1 MVNRRLSKE
10 LQESEEY
17 KKWTEKVNEILAI
30 MSRDISKGRK
40 QELLDSLTIDLLF
53 ISIILGTVYPM
64 SELMEN
70 WDRSVIKLIK

>member
-1 MVNRRLSKE
+1 MANRRLLKE
-10 LQESEEY
+10 LHESEEC

-30 MSRDISKGRK
+30 MSRDISNDRK
-40 QELLDSLTIDLLF
+40 QELIESLTIDLLV

-64 SELMEN
+64 SEIMEN